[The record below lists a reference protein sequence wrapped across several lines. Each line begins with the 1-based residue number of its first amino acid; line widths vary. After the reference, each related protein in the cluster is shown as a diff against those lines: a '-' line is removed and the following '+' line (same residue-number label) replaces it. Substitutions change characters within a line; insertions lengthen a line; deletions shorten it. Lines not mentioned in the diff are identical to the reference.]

1 MIAISV
7 SAPYQNLPL
16 HKGFDSMF
24 CASSTDFSFSF
35 FISFLPFTLFNV
47 FSRYMSCFY
56 LL

>member
-24 CASSTDFSFSF
+24 CASSIDFSFSF